1 MALRTSRIASF
12 PALSPLRGL
21 AAALLIGLA
30 APPASA
36 ADAEAEAPS
45 TPTLWRVLHPDGR
58 SAFYL
63 LGSIHVG
70 RPGMLTFPKTIDDA
84 YARADELV
92 LEVSLEDL
100 EGADSVSAMGRLATI
115 APPETLRDRISP
127 ETLQALHRYLDRRGD
142 ALESYLQ
149 FEPWAVAVQVVA
161 REAARAGL
169 DPRHGVDR
177 HFAYRAAG
185 RKPIVGL
192 ETAVSQIEILARLP
206 RATQEAFLYDTL
218 VQIRDVGRGTE
229 ALVEAWARGDDA
241 ALERIVYRGMVEAPE
256 LSAYYEQMF
265 FGRNENMTQRLASLS
280 RDGRLRFA
288 VVGAAHLVGERGIP
302 ALLLDY
308 GFRVERVALQ
318 GDTP

>member
-1 MALRTSRIASF
+1 
-12 PALSPLRGL
+12 
-21 AAALLIGLA
+21 
-30 APPASA
+30 
-36 ADAEAEAPS
+36 
-45 TPTLWRVLHPDGR
+45 
-58 SAFYL
+58 
-63 LGSIHVG
+63 
-70 RPGMLTFPKTIDDA
+70 MLTFPKTIDDA

-100 EGADSVSAMGRLATI
+100 EGTDSRGAMGRLATI
-115 APPETLRDRISP
+115 PPPETLRDRVAS
-127 ETLQALHRYLDRRGD
+127 ETMQALHQYLDRHGD
-142 ALESYLQ
+142 PLDSYLRL
-149 FEPWAVAVQVVA
+149 EPWAAAVQVVSG
-161 REAARAGL
+161 EAARAGL

-206 RATQEAFLYDTL
+206 RETQEAFLHDTL
-218 VQIRDVGRGTE
+218 VQARDVRRGTE
-229 ALVEAWARGDDA
+229 ALVEAWARGDDE
-241 ALERIVYRGMVEAPE
+241 ALERIVYLGMAESPE
-256 LSAYYEQMF
+256 LAPYYEQLY

-288 VVGAAHLVGERGIP
+288 VVGVAHLVGERGIP

-308 GFRVERVALQ
+308 GFRVERVAPQ

>member
-1 MALRTSRIASF
+1 MALRTPR
-12 PALSPLRGL
+12 LSPYRAHLRCL
-21 AAALLIGLA
+21 AAALLLGLA
-30 APPASA
+30 APPVLARDVSP
-36 ADAEAEAPS
+36 EAPS
-45 TPTLWRVLHPDGR
+45 TPTLWRVRHPDGR

-63 LGSIHVG
+63 LGSVHLG
-70 RPGMLTFPKTIDDA
+70 RPGMLAFPKVVDEA

-100 EGADSVSAMGRLATI
+100 EGTASAQAMGRLATI
-115 APPETLRDRISP
+115 PPPETLRDRVSP
-127 ETLQALHRYLDRRGD
+127 ETMRALARYLERRGD
-142 ALESYLQ
+142 TLAPYLQ
-149 FEPWAVAVQVVA
+149 FEPWAMAVQVVS

-185 RKPIVGL
+185 RKPIKGL

-206 RATQEAFLYDTL
+206 RDTQEAFLYDTL
-218 VQIRDVGRGTE
+218 VQTRDVRRGTE

-241 ALERIVYRGMVEAPE
+241 ALERIVYRGMGEAPE
-256 LSAYYEQMF
+256 LASYFEQLY
-265 FGRNENMTQRLASLS
+265 FGRNESMTQRLASLS
-280 RDGRLRFA
+280 RDGRLRFV

-308 GFRVERVALQ
+308 GFRVERIATQ
-318 GDTP
+318 GDPS